1 MTGNEPRYG
10 AGALSARYDSA
21 LLCLLGAPLAKNTRV
36 LSPRRSLQTPAHLL
50 RVSGLALDYGCSEN
64 VAIAALLHD
73 AVEDCGGLERLKE
86 IRERFG
92 DEVATIV
99 METSDSTTADSS
111 KKAPWK
117 ERKDAYIA
125 HLERASDSAVLVS
138 ACDKI
143 DNVASLIRS
152 LTNASNRAAIL
163 QKFKGGTEGLAWYY
177 GAVLDVVQRRSSP
190 AAKELKEL
198 ILVLVKLLNNQ

>member
-1 MTGNEPRYG
+1 MTGNEPQYG

-21 LLCLLGAPLAKNTRV
+21 LLWASELHRRQMRKNGDV
-36 LSPRRSLQTPAHLL
+36 PYLSHLL

-92 DEVATIV
+92 DEVAAIV
-99 METSDSTTADSS
+99 METSDSG
-111 KKAPWK
+111 
-117 ERKDAYIA
+117 
-125 HLERASDSAVLVS
+125 VLVS

-143 DNVASLIRS
+143 DNVASLIRT

-190 AAKELKEL
+190 VARELEEL
-198 ILVLVKLLNNQ
+198 ILNLAKLLDNQ

>member
-21 LLCLLGAPLAKNTRV
+21 LLWASELHRRQMRKNGDV
-36 LSPRRSLQTPAHLL
+36 PYLSHLL
-50 RVSGLALDYGCSEN
+50 RVSGLALDYGASED

-73 AVEDCGGLERLKE
+73 SVEDCGGMERLKE

-92 DEVATIV
+92 NEVATIV
-99 METSDSTTADSS
+99 METSDSTAADSS

-117 ERKDAYIA
+117 ERKDAYVA
-125 HLERASDSAVLVS
+125 RLERASDSGVLVS

-143 DNVASLIRS
+143 DNVASLIRT
-152 LTNASNRAAIL
+152 LTNSSNHEAML
-163 QKFKGGTEGLAWYY
+163 KKFKGGAEGVAWYY
-177 GAVLDVVQRRSSP
+177 EAVLDVVQRRSSP
-190 AAKELKEL
+190 AARELKN
-198 ILVLVKLLNNQ
+198 LVIELVKILSGC

>member
-21 LLCLLGAPLAKNTRV
+21 LLWASELHRRQMRKNGDV
-36 LSPRRSLQTPAHLL
+36 PYLSHLL

-73 AVEDCGGLERLKE
+73 AIEDCGGLERLKE

-92 DEVATIV
+92 DEVATVV

-143 DNVASLIRS
+143 DNVASLIRT